1 VTYRKDVESGFFDI
15 RAYNRPE
22 DIEPEA
28 PSVAEIE
35 WNPFSEEE
43 KHAAQ

>member
-1 VTYRKDVESGFFDI
+1 VTYRKDVESGFFGI
-15 RAYNRPE
+15 RAYNLPE

-28 PSVAEIE
+28 PSIAEIE
-35 WNPFSEEE
+35 WDPFSEEE

>member
-35 WNPFSEEE
+35 WDPFSEAEQ
-43 KHAAQ
+43 HAAQ